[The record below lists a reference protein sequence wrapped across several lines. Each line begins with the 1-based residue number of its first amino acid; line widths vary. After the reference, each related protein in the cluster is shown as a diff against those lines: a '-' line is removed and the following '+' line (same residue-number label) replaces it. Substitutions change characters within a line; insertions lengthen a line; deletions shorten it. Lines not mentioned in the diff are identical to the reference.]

1 MKLHEERKR
10 YCRARSRSLSL
21 LQLYPTSSGSL
32 PRRPAE
38 GTEVLECTIM
48 PGDRNL
54 TFRENKAE
62 KKQVKKNINPSL
74 RRPMSIGLMTDRG
87 T

>member
-1 MKLHEERKR
+1 MKKERDTVAHDR
-10 YCRARSRSLSL
+10 EVFRCCNSIQQVLVVFL
-21 LQLYPTSSGSL
+21 GGLQKAQ
-32 PRRPAE
+32 RFR
-38 GTEVLECTIM
+38 M
-48 PGDRNL
+48 HKKMRGDRNL

-62 KKQVKKNINPSL
+62 KKQVKKNINPSF